1 MSFTWRLVF
10 VFLAAVVL
18 VSTSRALAQSPS
30 GTHFGALAGPVFP
43 TGEATE
49 VYGRGYQVSAFIDHH
64 AVRVPLGVR
73 LELGYSRQPFRG
85 ARGVT
90 SATEDVVFGSGSVIV
105 ADRSGKLRPFAL
117 AGLGVY
123 RVSVSGEGYD
133 PYNFVVV
140 HTFPV
145 GVTQTKPG
153 WQAGAGI
160 SFPVGARSRVFLEV
174 RYVQIW
180 TTESSPLVPSQV
192 VQVPLL
198 LGVSF

>member
-1 MSFTWRLVF
+1 MFFIWRIGF
-10 VFLAAVVL
+10 ISLAASAVIL
-18 VSTSRALAQSPS
+18 LSTSPALAQSLS
-30 GTHFGALAGPVFP
+30 GTHVGAMAGPLFP
-43 TGEATE
+43 TGDATDT
-49 VYGRGYQVSAFIDHH
+49 YGRGYQVSVFIDHQ
-64 AVRVPLGVR
+64 AVKVPLGVR

-85 ARGVT
+85 ARGVG

-117 AGLGVY
+117 AGLGLY
-123 RVSVSGEGYD
+123 RVSVSGEGND
-133 PYNFVVV
+133 PYNYS
-140 HTFPV
+140 HIYPV
-145 GVTQTKPG
+145 SAIQTKPG

-174 RYVQIW
+174 RYTQIW
-180 TTESSPLVPSQV
+180 TTESSPLIPSQF